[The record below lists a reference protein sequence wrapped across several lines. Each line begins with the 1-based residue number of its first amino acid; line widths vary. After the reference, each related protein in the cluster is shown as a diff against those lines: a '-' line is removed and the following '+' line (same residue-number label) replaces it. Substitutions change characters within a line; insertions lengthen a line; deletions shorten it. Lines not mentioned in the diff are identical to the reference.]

1 MLSFLQ
7 RIGKSLMLP
16 IAILPAAAI
25 LVRLGDKDMLN
36 IPFIHGGGQAIL
48 DNLPLIFSIG
58 VAIGFSKDQSGT
70 AGLAGGVGYL
80 VLTAAATAI
89 NKDINL
95 AVLGGII
102 AGILAGL
109 MYNRFYKIQLPDWL
123 AFFGGRRFVPIVTS
137 IAMVI
142 LGGIFGIIWPPVQ
155 QAIEAVG
162 NWIID
167 SGAIG
172 LGAFGFLNRLLIPTG
187 LHHVVNSLIYFEFGT
202 YKDAAGHIVHG
213 DLTRFFAGD
222 PNGGKFTAG
231 FFPIMMFGLPGACL
245 AMYAAAHKHRR
256 KMLAGFFFGI
266 AFTSFLTGV
275 TEPIEFSFMFL
286 APFLYV
292 IHALLTGSSLIAAN
306 LLGVHDSYGFS
317 AGAIDYLLNFTK
329 AQHPLL
335 LLLQGVVY
343 FFIYFAVFYFAIKR
357 FNLKT
362 PGRDD
367 DGKNGPGDTSWL
379 FDQQVSSPAVKEKL
393 LNDKYTQAAYHYL
406 QDLGGKDNIDS
417 LDHCATRLRL
427 VLKDMSKIN
436 ESALKKHGAS
446 GVMKMGK
453 RNIQVIVG
461 TKVEFV
467 ADAMREIIQSDQS
480 FVPPAG
486 VIPEPELENGRRD
499 PLTADDFM
507 MPLDG
512 TLLPIAEV
520 KDEVFSRKM
529 MGDGFA
535 IEPTEGTLISPV
547 DGEVINIFPTKHAI
561 SIKSK
566 QGYEILIHLGLDTVD
581 LKGEGF
587 EVLAEENTEIKQ
599 GDILIKMDLNL
610 IKEHALSAVTPVVFT
625 NLKENES
632 IELHKTGKM
641 TKGTKGI
648 ITIK

>member
-48 DNLPLIFSIG
+48 DNLPLIFAIG
-58 VAIGFSKDQSGT
+58 VSIGFSKDQSGT

-109 MYNRFYKIQLPDWL
+109 MYNRFYRIQLPDWL
-123 AFFGGRRFVPIVTS
+123 AFFGGRRFVPIITS

-155 QAIEAVG
+155 NAIEAVG
-162 NWIID
+162 NWIIN

-245 AMYAAAHKHRR
+245 AMYVTAKKHRR

-292 IHALLTGSSLIAAN
+292 IHALLTGSSLIVAN
-306 LLGVHDSYGFS
+306 FLSIHDSYGFS

-335 LLLQGVVY
+335 LLLQGAVY
-343 FFIYFAVFYFAIKR
+343 FFIYFVVFYFAIKL

-362 PGRDD
+362 PGREDEDD
-367 DGKNGPGDTSWL
+367 NSVGDTSWL
-379 FDQQVSSPAVKEKL
+379 FDQSVSSKAVRGISS
-393 LNDKYTQAAYHYL
+393 NDKYTHTAYYFL
-406 QDLGGKDNIDS
+406 QDLGGKDNIES

-427 VLKDMSKIN
+427 VLKDMKKIN
-436 ESALKKHGAS
+436 ESALKRHGAS

-467 ADAMREIIQSDQS
+467 ADAMREIMASDES
-480 FVPPAG
+480 FVPP
-486 VIPEPELENGRRD
+486 IEEKPETESENEQHS
-499 PLTADDFM
+499 PLTADDFI

-512 TLLPIAEV
+512 KVLPMTEV
-520 KDEVFSRKM
+520 TDEVFSKKM

-535 IEPTEGTLISPV
+535 IEPDDGTLISPV
-547 DGEVINIFPTKHAI
+547 DGKVINIFPTKHAI
-561 SIKSK
+561 SIMSK

-581 LKGEGF
+581 LKGAGLEPL
-587 EVLAEENTEIKQ
+587 VKENDEIKQ
-599 GDILIKMDLNL
+599 GDTLIKMDISV
-610 IKEHALSAVTPVVFT
+610 IKEHALSAVTPIVFT
-625 NLKENES
+625 NLGENES
-632 IELHKTGKM
+632 FKLLKTGEVA
-641 TKGTKGI
+641 KGTKGI
-648 ITIK
+648 ISII